1 MRKGYESF
9 VKASLSRSLEKF
21 LHKNFP
27 LSRLI
32 NPPVCIIHNLNFVF
46 ILFTRQWRLL
56 VGISTVYQLPTT
68 DYFQGEPMTPKYKR
82 VALAY
87 SGGLDTSII
96 MPWLKENY
104 GCEIVAIAADVGQEE
119 ELEGLREKAIA
130 TGAAEIFIEDLRHE
144 FVKDYIFPT
153 LRAGAVYEHKYL
165 LGTSFARPVIAK
177 RHVEIAKQTGCD
189 ALAHGCTG
197 KGNDQVRFELT
208 FKALAP
214 ELPVIAPWR
223 EWDIVSREDAIDYAT
238 ERNIPITVSREKIY
252 SRDRNIWHISHE
264 GGILED
270 PASEPEEAMYMLSKS
285 PEDAANTPEYVEIG
299 FEQATP
305 VSVNG
310 EHLDPVPLL
319 MKLNEIGAR
328 NGIGRIDIVENR
340 LVGMKS
346 RGCYET
352 PGGTL
357 LLAALR
363 ELESLCLDRETS
375 HYKEIIALK
384 YADMVYFGQ
393 WFTPLRAA
401 LDAAVNSISSRVN
414 GTCKLKLYKGNVII
428 AGRTSENTLYR
439 PDLASFTMGAS
450 YDQKDAAGFIN
461 IFGLPMK
468 VQALADSEKK

>member
-1 MRKGYESF
+1 MTQ
-9 VKASLSRSLEKF
+9 KF
-21 LHKNFP
+21 KK
-27 LSRLI
+27 
-32 NPPVCIIHNLNFVF
+32 
-46 ILFTRQWRLL
+46 
-56 VGISTVYQLPTT
+56 VG
-68 DYFQGEPMTPKYKR
+68 
-82 VALAY
+82 LAY

-96 MPWLKENY
+96 IPWLKENY
-104 GCEIVAIAADVGQEE
+104 GCEVVAIAGDVGQAE
-119 ELEGLREKAIA
+119 ELTGLNEKALK
-130 TGAAEIFIEDLRHE
+130 TGAIASYVEDLRHE
-144 FVKDYIFPT
+144 FITEYIWPT
-153 LRAGAVYEHKYL
+153 LKAGAVYEHKYL

-177 RHVEIAKQTGCD
+177 KQVEIAKQTGCD
-189 ALAHGCTG
+189 ALSHGCTG

-223 EWDIVSREDAIDYAT
+223 EWDIVSREDAIDYAN
-238 ERNIPITVSREKIY
+238 ERQIPITASREKIY
-252 SRDRNIWHISHE
+252 SHDRNIWHLSHE

-270 PASEPEEAMYMLSKS
+270 PANEPDEAMFELSVS
-285 PEDAANTPEYVEIG
+285 PENAPNTPEYVEIG
-299 FEQATP
+299 FEKATP

-310 EHLDPVPLL
+310 EALDAVPLL

-363 ELESLCLDRETS
+363 ELESLCLDRESS
-375 HYKEIIALK
+375 HYKEILAHK

-393 WFTPLRAA
+393 WFTPLRES
-401 LDAAVNSISSRVN
+401 LDAFVNKLTERVS
-414 GTCKLKLYKGNVII
+414 GTCKLKLYKGNIII
-428 AGRTSENTLYR
+428 AGRTSPNTLYR

-468 VQALADSEKK
+468 VQALADAEKK